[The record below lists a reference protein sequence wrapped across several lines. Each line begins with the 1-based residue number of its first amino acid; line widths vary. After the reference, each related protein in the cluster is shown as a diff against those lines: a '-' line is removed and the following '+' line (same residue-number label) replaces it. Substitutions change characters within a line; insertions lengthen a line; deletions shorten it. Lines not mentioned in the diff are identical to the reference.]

1 MSKRRKENYQTHF
14 MKKIRLH
21 TPLGALTAPALAGL
35 LMLQP
40 LISSAATEPPASIN
54 IEDFPATVIDDVVV
68 PEPSEVFTVL
78 DKLSEPDWHREIRT
92 QQPPR
97 FSERYRISLLLGTT
111 IADGFVAVQARDPE
125 AVKEV
130 GQHVLRLSEAIAV
143 KNSVLPHTNSILDAA
158 ENSDWTR
165 VRDELDKA
173 QQSVKEAMVE
183 LKDEQLA
190 QLISLGGWL
199 RGTEVLTAL
208 VQRNYT
214 PDTAE
219 LLRQPDLLD
228 YFQNKL
234 SEMSPALRGN
244 DLVPRIE
251 KELAGIEPLIDVQ
264 DGRRISKES
273 VARIHQVTSQL
284 VQAIEARDA
293 G

>member
-1 MSKRRKENYQTHF
+1 
-14 MKKIRLH
+14 MKKYQLQK
-21 TPLGALTAPALAGL
+21 PLWALAAPVLAGVL
-35 LMLQP
+35 TLQP
-40 LISSAATEPPASIN
+40 LTTFAATEPPASID
-54 IEDFPATVIDDVVV
+54 IEDFPATVIDEVVV

-111 IADGFVAVQARDPE
+111 IADGFVAVQAQDPE

-130 GQHVLRLSEAIAV
+130 GQHVLQLSEAVAV

-158 ENSDWTR
+158 ENSDWNR

-173 QQSVKEAMVE
+173 QQSVREAMVE

-208 VQRNYT
+208 IQRNYT

-219 LLRQPDLLD
+219 LLRQPDLLN
-228 YFQNKL
+228 YFQDKL
-234 SEMSPALRGN
+234 SAMSPALRSN
-244 DLVPRIE
+244 ELVPRIE
-251 KELAGIEPLIDVQ
+251 KELAEIEPLIDVQ
-264 DGRRISKES
+264 DGRQISKES

-284 VQAIEARDA
+284 VRAIEERKT